1 MRANSFVMSSATR
14 SRSSDL
20 NERNIRGLGVLSRR
34 VDPFHLPAE
43 GEPCYRGSC
52 IDFWSLTFRSSGP
65 RLYKLSYD
73 GQIMAVSSATL
84 L

>member
-1 MRANSFVMSSATR
+1 MRANSLVISSTTR

-20 NERNIRGLGVLSRR
+20 NERSIRGLGVLSRR
-34 VDPFHLPAE
+34 VVPSHLPAE
-43 GEPCYRGSC
+43 GESCDRGSC

-73 GQIMAVSSATL
+73 GQMMLVSSATL